1 MVGVTSA
8 LLTRVITSDSGINR
22 INELFFSKDNNNF
35 EVIRNMFD
43 VSSIIIVILLIIIFM
58 YFEMSKENRRI
69 EFMKM
74 ILESII
80 KEKENDNQIA

>member
-1 MVGVTSA
+1 M
-8 LLTRVITSDSGINR
+8 TRVITSDSGINR